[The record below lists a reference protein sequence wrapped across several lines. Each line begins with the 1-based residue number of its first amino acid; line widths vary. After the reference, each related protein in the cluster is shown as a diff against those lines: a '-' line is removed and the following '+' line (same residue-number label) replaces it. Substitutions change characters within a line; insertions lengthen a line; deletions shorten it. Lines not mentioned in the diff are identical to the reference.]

1 MEHLESPV
9 GTEHSHSTANVP
21 AAPHLHHLLAAER
34 VCFLGN
40 LSTAHCKC
48 CAMPTT
54 LCAALSLCC
63 SVPQS
68 SVLQSSASC
77 CWHSPLG
84 FFFCILS
91 PRALTHT
98 SSMVMHTK
106 ISKSF
111 CLDFERQL
119 SVLHPSF
126 VCAGLSAVLQ
136 HIHSECNR
144 GRREELTEATMGR
157 SPGSALPL

>member
-1 MEHLESPV
+1 MLCNAHHPLCSPFPV
-9 GTEHSHSTANVP
+9 LLSATKLS
-21 AAPHLHHLLAAER
+21 AAKLSILLLA
-34 VCFLGN
+34 
-40 LSTAHCKC
+40 
-48 CAMPTT
+48 
-54 LCAALSLCC
+54 
-63 SVPQS
+63 Q
-68 SVLQSSASC
+68 
-77 CWHSPLG
+77 PLG
-84 FFFCILS
+84 LLLLHPFSQGLK
-91 PRALTHT
+91 HT

-106 ISKSF
+106 ISESF

-119 SVLHPSF
+119 SVLHPNL